1 MIAGDVDELYILA
14 AVLALLSIFSVS
26 LCIGVV
32 NHNRAFISPWLWL
45 KYAVIALQVIR
56 FVSVIIELAASDKNP
71 LGASPIFELL
81 LLGEAESFPFDWA
94 SSRFEFPVQFVCSHF
109 VGYNVF
115 ALSIILELVE
125 EIEPYTFKR
134 FQYVRVWGGCVRR
147 FSLSFLPATPET
159 CEKYCFKNFALW
171 HEYTLALRH
180 DNSLSAACKKIVLS
194 SVLWLLKRKKKTRTK
209 PSEFASDLSESFPNY
224 FCA

>member
-81 LLGEAESFPFDWA
+81 LLGEAESFPFD
-94 SSRFEFPVQFVCSHF
+94 
-109 VGYNVF
+109 
-115 ALSIILELVE
+115 
-125 EIEPYTFKR
+125 
-134 FQYVRVWGGCVRR
+134 
-147 FSLSFLPATPET
+147 
-159 CEKYCFKNFALW
+159 
-171 HEYTLALRH
+171 
-180 DNSLSAACKKIVLS
+180 
-194 SVLWLLKRKKKTRTK
+194 
-209 PSEFASDLSESFPNY
+209 
-224 FCA
+224 